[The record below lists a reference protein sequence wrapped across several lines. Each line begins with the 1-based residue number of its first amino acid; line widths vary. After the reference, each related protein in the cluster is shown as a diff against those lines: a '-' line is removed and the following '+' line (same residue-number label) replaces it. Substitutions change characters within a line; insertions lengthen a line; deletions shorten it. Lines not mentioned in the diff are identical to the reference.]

1 MQGARTGSHNY
12 SILQGKSKRCYFTDT
27 ETGPLERHHIYFGA
41 GMRQIS
47 DKHGFWV
54 WLKPEWHR
62 GTSGVHGRDCPC
74 CGCQE
79 RAVGCHGTCDQ
90 YKTWDGKRQAEKLE
104 RFRRTSILHEAD
116 KRKSA
121 AVSHYKRRGRQI

>member
-1 MQGARTGSHNY
+1 MRNERLTDRLGEVTNKRRNIAVSEVKRGKLTQYMIGDVSMGKGITY
-12 SILQGKSKRCYFTDT
+12 S
-27 ETGPLERHHIYFGA
+27 
-41 GMRQIS
+41 
-47 DKHGFWV
+47 
-54 WLKPEWHR
+54 
-62 GTSGVHGRDCPC
+62 TSGRDCPC

-79 RAVGCHGTCDQ
+79 RTVGCHGTCDQ

>member
-1 MQGARTGSHNY
+1 MRNERLTDRLGEVTNKRRNIAVSEVKRGKLTQYMIGDVSMGKGITY
-12 SILQGKSKRCYFTDT
+12 S
-27 ETGPLERHHIYFGA
+27 
-41 GMRQIS
+41 
-47 DKHGFWV
+47 
-54 WLKPEWHR
+54 
-62 GTSGVHGRDCPC
+62 TSGRDCPC

>member
-1 MQGARTGSHNY
+1 MGKGITY
-12 SILQGKSKRCYFTDT
+12 S
-27 ETGPLERHHIYFGA
+27 
-41 GMRQIS
+41 
-47 DKHGFWV
+47 
-54 WLKPEWHR
+54 
-62 GTSGVHGRDCPC
+62 TSGRDCPC

-104 RFRRTSILHEAD
+104 RFRKTSILHEAD

-121 AVSHYKRRGRQI
+121 AVSHYKKRSSGIFETSFYGDRKSLESIMGIIGRT